1 MPDVDIDFFDRD
13 GVLKLFKHT
22 PASIIKDDKIEK
34 HKTGVYFHAI
44 PSDPINGYATLD
56 YKKAEDR
63 GYFKI
68 DCLNVNIYKNVK
80 SEQELVELM
89 IEEPDWDMLKDPKVV
104 ENLFHLNSHY
114 NIVSKLE
121 PKNIEQLAAV
131 LAIIRP
137 AKRGLMYKDW
147 TDILKEV
154 WVKPT
159 DGSYFFKKS
168 HAVAY
173 AHAIVVQLNLIKKDS
188 LFSATGVTNGYL
200 LNGIKKKGNI
210 FITHSL
216 IISTKNK
223 KIEFKKSEFRI

>member
-13 GVLKLFKHT
+13 GVLKLFKHS
-22 PASIIKDDKIEK
+22 PASIIKDDKVEK
-34 HKTGVYFHAI
+34 HKTGVYFHAV
-44 PSDPINGYATLD
+44 PEHPITGHSSLD

-68 DCLNVNIYKNVK
+68 DCLNVSIYKDIK

-89 IEEPDWDMLKDPKVV
+89 IKEPDWEMLKDATIVDK
-104 ENLFHLNSHY
+104 LFHLNGHF

-137 AKRGLMYKDW
+137 AKRNLMHKDW
-147 TDILKEV
+147 IDILKEV
-154 WVKPT
+154 WVRPT

-173 AHAIVVQLNLIKKDS
+173 AQAIVVQMNLMSRAKYSFD
-188 LFSATGVTNGYL
+188 AT
-200 LNGIKKKGNI
+200 
-210 FITHSL
+210 S
-216 IISTKNK
+216 KN
-223 KIEFKKSEFRI
+223 

>member
-22 PASIIKDDKIEK
+22 PATIIKNDKVEK
-34 HKTGVYFHAI
+34 HKTGVYFHAV
-44 PSDPINGYATLD
+44 PKHPVTSNSTLD
-56 YKKAEDR
+56 YKMAENR

-68 DCLNVNIYKNVK
+68 DMLNVNIYKNIK
-80 SEQELVELM
+80 SEQELIKLM
-89 IEEPDWDMLKDPKVV
+89 IQDPDWDILKDQKIVDQ
-104 ENLFHLNSHY
+104 LFHLNGHY

-121 PKNIEQLAAV
+121 PKTIEQLAAV

-147 TDILKEV
+147 IDILKEV
-154 WVKPT
+154 WIKPK

-173 AHAIVVQLNLIKKDS
+173 AHAVVIQMNLI
-188 LFSATGVTNGYL
+188 G
-200 LNGIKKKGNI
+200 
-210 FITHSL
+210 
-216 IISTKNK
+216 
-223 KIEFKKSEFRI
+223 RIPK

>member
-22 PASIIKDDKIEK
+22 PATMIKGDKTEK
-34 HKTGVYFHAI
+34 HKSGVYFHAV
-44 PSDPINGYATLD
+44 PEHPVTGHSSLD

-68 DCLNVNIYKNVK
+68 DCLNVNIYKEVK

-89 IEEPDWDMLKDPKVV
+89 IQEPDWDMLKDATVV
-104 ENLFHLNSHY
+104 DQLFHLNGHF
-114 NIVSKLE
+114 NIVNKLE
-121 PKNIEQLAAV
+121 PKTIEQLAAV

-137 AKRGLMYKDW
+137 AKRYLFKQNW
-147 TDILKEV
+147 NEIESNV
-154 WVKPT
+154 WKKPT

-173 AHAIVVQLNLIKKDS
+173 AQAVVVQMNLMVRDK
-188 LFSATGVTNGYL
+188 Y
-200 LNGIKKKGNI
+200 I
-210 FITHSL
+210 FDAQSKT
-216 IISTKNK
+216 
-223 KIEFKKSEFRI
+223 

>member
-104 ENLFHLNSHY
+104 ENLFHLNGHY

-147 TDILKEV
+147 KEILKEV

-173 AHAIVVQLNLIKKDS
+173 AHAIVVQLNLIKKDKYS
-188 LFSATGVTNGYL
+188 FSAKQET
-200 LNGIKKKGNI
+200 
-210 FITHSL
+210 
-216 IISTKNK
+216 
-223 KIEFKKSEFRI
+223 

>member
-13 GVLKLFKHT
+13 ETLKLFKHT
-22 PASIIKDDKIEK
+22 PASIIKNDKTEK

-44 PSDPINGYATLD
+44 PINPVTKNASLD

-68 DCLNVNIYKNVK
+68 DMLNVNIYKNVK

-89 IEEPDWDMLKDPKVV
+89 IQEPEWDMLKDPKVV
-104 ENLFHLNSHY
+104 ENLFHLNGHFS
-114 NIVSKLE
+114 IVSKLQ
-121 PKNIEQLAAV
+121 PKTVEQLAAV

-137 AKRGLMYKDW
+137 AKRQLMYKEW
-147 TDILKEV
+147 SEIVKEV
-154 WVKPT
+154 WIKPT

-173 AHAIVVQLNLIKKDS
+173 AQAIVVQMNLLAKAKYSFDAPS
-188 LFSATGVTNGYL
+188 
-200 LNGIKKKGNI
+200 
-210 FITHSL
+210 
-216 IISTKNK
+216 KN
-223 KIEFKKSEFRI
+223 

>member
-22 PASIIKDDKIEK
+22 PASIIKDGKTEK
-34 HKTGVYFHAI
+34 HKTGVYFHAV
-44 PSDPINGYATLD
+44 PEHPVTGHASLD
-56 YKKAEDR
+56 YKQAEYR

-89 IEEPDWDMLKDPKVV
+89 IQEPDWDMLKDPMIV
-104 ENLFHLNSHY
+104 ENLFHLNGHF

-137 AKRGLMYKDW
+137 AKRQLMYKNW
-147 TDILKEV
+147 VDIIKEV
-154 WVKPT
+154 WLKPT

-173 AHAIVVQLNLIKKDS
+173 AQAIVVQMNLIARDKYN
-188 LFSATGVTNGYL
+188 FSVQQEN
-200 LNGIKKKGNI
+200 
-210 FITHSL
+210 
-216 IISTKNK
+216 
-223 KIEFKKSEFRI
+223 

>member
-13 GVLKLFKHT
+13 GTLRLFKHA

-34 HKTGVYFHAI
+34 HKTGVYFHAV
-44 PSDPINGYATLD
+44 PTHPITGHSTLD
-56 YKKAEDR
+56 HKKAEER

-68 DCLNVNIYKNVK
+68 DCLNVNIYKNIK

-89 IEEPDWDMLKDPKVV
+89 IEEPDWDILKDPKVV
-104 ENLFHLNSHY
+104 ENLFHLNSHF

-137 AKRGLMYKDW
+137 AKRGLMYKNW
-147 TDILKEV
+147 VDILKEV

-168 HAVAY
+168 HAIAY
-173 AHAIVVQLNLIKKDS
+173 AHAIVVQMNLLKRHKYN
-188 LFSATGVTNGYL
+188 FSATQET
-200 LNGIKKKGNI
+200 
-210 FITHSL
+210 
-216 IISTKNK
+216 
-223 KIEFKKSEFRI
+223 

>member
-22 PASIIKDDKIEK
+22 PATIEKEDKVEK
-34 HKTGVYFHAI
+34 HKTGVYFHAV
-44 PSDPINGYATLD
+44 PEHPVTGHASLD

-68 DCLNVNIYKNVK
+68 DCLNVNIYKYVS

-89 IEEPDWDMLKDPKVV
+89 IQEPDWDMLEDKKTVDQ
-104 ENLFHLNSHY
+104 LFHLNGHFS
-114 NIVSKLE
+114 IVSKLK
-121 PKNIEQLAAV
+121 PKTIEQLAAV

-137 AKRGLMYKDW
+137 AKRYLLNQTW
-147 TDILKEV
+147 QDINEYV
-154 WVKPT
+154 WEKPA

-173 AHAIVVQLNLIKKDS
+173 AQAIVVQMNLITRDKYSFDATSKK
-188 LFSATGVTNGYL
+188 
-200 LNGIKKKGNI
+200 
-210 FITHSL
+210 
-216 IISTKNK
+216 
-223 KIEFKKSEFRI
+223 

>member
-34 HKTGVYFHAI
+34 HKTGVYFHAV
-44 PSDPINGYATLD
+44 PEHPVTGHSTLD
-56 YKKAEDR
+56 YKKAEER

-68 DCLNVNIYKNVK
+68 DMLNVNIYKHVK

-89 IEEPDWDMLKDPKVV
+89 IKEPDWDMLKDITIVDK
-104 ENLFHLNSHY
+104 LFHLNGHF

-121 PKNIEQLAAV
+121 PKNIEQLASV

-137 AKRGLMYKDW
+137 AKRHLMYKDW
-147 TDILKEV
+147 KVILSDV
-154 WVKPT
+154 WERPK

-168 HAVAY
+168 HAIAY
-173 AHAIVVQLNLIKKDS
+173 AQAIVVQMNLISRDKYN
-188 LFSATGVTNGYL
+188 FSARQET
-200 LNGIKKKGNI
+200 
-210 FITHSL
+210 
-216 IISTKNK
+216 
-223 KIEFKKSEFRI
+223 

>member
-13 GVLKLFKHT
+13 GVLKLFKHA

-34 HKTGVYFHAI
+34 HKTGVYFHAV
-44 PSDPINGYATLD
+44 PTDPIDGQATLD

-68 DCLNVNIYKNVK
+68 DCLNVNIYKDVK

-89 IEEPDWDMLKDPKVV
+89 IQEPDWDMLKDAKTV
-104 ENLFHLNSHY
+104 ENLFHLNGHF

-121 PKNIEQLAAV
+121 PKTIEQLAAV

-147 TDILKEV
+147 KDIMEEV
-154 WVKPT
+154 WNKPA

-168 HAVAY
+168 HAIAY
-173 AHAIVVQLNLIKKDS
+173 AQAIVVQMNLISRAKYSFDAPS
-188 LFSATGVTNGYL
+188 
-200 LNGIKKKGNI
+200 
-210 FITHSL
+210 
-216 IISTKNK
+216 KN
-223 KIEFKKSEFRI
+223 

>member
-13 GVLKLFKHT
+13 GTLKLFKHT

-34 HKTGVYFHAI
+34 HKTGVYFHAV
-44 PSDPINGYATLD
+44 PTHPVTGHSTLD
-56 YKKAEDR
+56 YKKAEER

-68 DCLNVNIYKNVK
+68 DCLNVNIYKNIK

-104 ENLFHLNSHY
+104 ENLFHLNSHF

-137 AKRGLMYKDW
+137 AKRHLMYKDW
-147 TDILKEV
+147 KDILTDV
-154 WVKPT
+154 WVKPK

-173 AHAIVVQLNLIKKDS
+173 AHAIIVQMNLIAKDKYS
-188 LFSATGVTNGYL
+188 FSAKQET
-200 LNGIKKKGNI
+200 
-210 FITHSL
+210 
-216 IISTKNK
+216 
-223 KIEFKKSEFRI
+223 

>member
-13 GVLKLFKHT
+13 GTLKLFKHT

-44 PSDPINGYATLD
+44 PTQPITGHSSLD
-56 YKKAEDR
+56 YKKAEER

-68 DCLNVNIYKNVK
+68 DCLNVNIYKNIK

-89 IEEPDWDMLKDPKVV
+89 IEEPNWDMLKDPKIV
-104 ENLFHLNSHY
+104 ENLFHLNGHF

-121 PKNIEQLAAV
+121 PKNVEQLAAV

-137 AKRGLMYKDW
+137 AKRQLMYKDW
-147 TDILKEV
+147 TNILKEV

-173 AHAIVVQLNLIKKDS
+173 AQAIVIQMNLIAKDKYN
-188 LFSATGVTNGYL
+188 FSAPKET
-200 LNGIKKKGNI
+200 
-210 FITHSL
+210 
-216 IISTKNK
+216 
-223 KIEFKKSEFRI
+223 

>member
-13 GVLKLFKHT
+13 GTLKLFKHA

-34 HKTGVYFHAI
+34 HKTGVYFHAV
-44 PSDPINGYATLD
+44 PTHPITGHSTLD

-68 DCLNVNIYKNVK
+68 DCLNVNIYKNIK

-104 ENLFHLNSHY
+104 ENLFHLNGHF

-121 PKNIEQLAAV
+121 PKNVEQLAAV

-137 AKRGLMYKDW
+137 AKRQLMYKDW
-147 TDILKEV
+147 TNILKEV

-173 AHAIVVQLNLIKKDS
+173 AQAIVIQMNLIAKDKYN
-188 LFSATGVTNGYL
+188 FSAPKET
-200 LNGIKKKGNI
+200 
-210 FITHSL
+210 
-216 IISTKNK
+216 
-223 KIEFKKSEFRI
+223 

>member
-13 GVLKLFKHT
+13 GVLKLFKHA
-22 PASIIKDDKIEK
+22 PASIIKDEKIEK
-34 HKTGVYFHAI
+34 HKPGVYFHAI
-44 PSDPINGYATLD
+44 PTDPINGHATLD

-68 DCLNVNIYKNVK
+68 DCLNVNIYKNIK

-89 IEEPDWDMLKDPKVV
+89 IQEPNWDILKDQKIVDQ
-104 ENLFHLNSHY
+104 LFHLNGHF

-147 TDILKEV
+147 IDILKEV

-173 AHAIVVQLNLIKKDS
+173 AHAIVVQMNL
-188 LFSATGVTNGYL
+188 LR
-200 LNGIKKKGNI
+200 
-210 FITHSL
+210 
-216 IISTKNK
+216 
-223 KIEFKKSEFRI
+223 RIPKYHL

>member
-1 MPDVDIDFFDRD
+1 MPDVDIDFYDRD

-22 PASIIKDDKIEK
+22 PATIIKDNKEEK
-34 HKTGVYFHAI
+34 HKTGVYFHAVPEHPVTGQSTI
-44 PSDPINGYATLD
+44 D

-68 DCLNVNIYKNVK
+68 DCLNVNIYKAVK

-89 IEEPDWDMLKDPKVV
+89 IQEPDWDMLKDAKVV
-104 ENLFHLNSHY
+104 ETLFHLNCHF

-137 AKRGLMYKDW
+137 AKRHLMYKDW
-147 TDILKEV
+147 KDILAEV
-154 WVKPT
+154 WKRPG
-159 DGSYFFKKS
+159 DDSYFFKKS

-173 AHAIVVQLNLIKKDS
+173 AQAIVVPVS
-188 LFSATGVTNGYL
+188 Y
-200 LNGIKKKGNI
+200 
-210 FITHSL
+210 THLTLPTIYSV
-216 IISTKNK
+216 
-223 KIEFKKSEFRI
+223 

>member
-13 GVLKLFKHT
+13 GTLKLFKHA

-34 HKTGVYFHAI
+34 HKTGVYFHAV
-44 PSDPINGYATLD
+44 PTHPITGHSTLD

-68 DCLNVNIYKNVK
+68 DCLNVNIYKNIK

-89 IEEPDWDMLKDPKVV
+89 IEEPDWGILKDPKVV
-104 ENLFHLNSHY
+104 ENLFHLNSHF

-137 AKRGLMYKDW
+137 AKRGLMYKNW
-147 TDILKEV
+147 VDILKEV

-173 AHAIVVQLNLIKKDS
+173 AHAIVVQMNLIKKDKYS
-188 LFSATGVTNGYL
+188 FSATKET
-200 LNGIKKKGNI
+200 
-210 FITHSL
+210 
-216 IISTKNK
+216 
-223 KIEFKKSEFRI
+223 

>member
-22 PASIIKDDKIEK
+22 PATIIKEDKTEK
-34 HKTGVYFHAI
+34 HKTGVYFHAV
-44 PSDPINGYATLD
+44 PEHPVTGHSSLD

-68 DCLNVNIYKNVK
+68 DCLNVSIYKNVK
-80 SEQELVELM
+80 SEQELVERM
-89 IEEPDWDMLKDPKVV
+89 IQEPDWDMLKDATVV
-104 ENLFHLNSHY
+104 DQLFHLNGHF
-114 NIVSKLE
+114 NIVNKLE
-121 PKNIEQLAAV
+121 PKTIEQLAAV

-147 TDILKEV
+147 VDIMKEV

-168 HAVAY
+168 HAIAY
-173 AHAIVVQLNLIKKDS
+173 AQAIVVQMNLLSK
-188 LFSATGVTNGYL
+188 
-200 LNGIKKKGNI
+200 
-210 FITHSL
+210 
-216 IISTKNK
+216 TKYSFDAPEKTDQKNT
-223 KIEFKKSEFRI
+223 

>member
-13 GVLKLFKHT
+13 GTLKLFKHA

-34 HKTGVYFHAI
+34 HKTGVYFHAV
-44 PSDPINGYATLD
+44 PTHPVTGHSTLD

-68 DCLNVNIYKNVK
+68 DCLNVNIYKNIK

-89 IEEPDWDMLKDPKVV
+89 IEEPDWNMLKDPKIV
-104 ENLFHLNSHY
+104 ENLFHLNSHF

-137 AKRGLMYKDW
+137 AKRHLMYKEW
-147 TDILKEV
+147 KDILTDV

-173 AHAIVVQLNLIKKDS
+173 AHAIVVQMNLVKKDKYS
-188 LFSATGVTNGYL
+188 FSATKET
-200 LNGIKKKGNI
+200 
-210 FITHSL
+210 
-216 IISTKNK
+216 
-223 KIEFKKSEFRI
+223 

>member
-13 GVLKLFKHT
+13 GTLKLFKHA

-34 HKTGVYFHAI
+34 HKTGVYFHAV
-44 PSDPINGYATLD
+44 PTHPVTGHSTLD

-68 DCLNVNIYKNVK
+68 DCLNVNIYKNIK

-89 IEEPDWDMLKDPKVV
+89 IEEPDWNMLKDPKVV
-104 ENLFHLNSHY
+104 ENLFHLNSHF

-137 AKRGLMYKDW
+137 AKRGLMYKNW
-147 TDILKEV
+147 VDILKEV
-154 WVKPT
+154 GIKPT

-173 AHAIVVQLNLIKKDS
+173 AHAIVVQMNLIKKDKYN
-188 LFSATGVTNGYL
+188 FSATKET
-200 LNGIKKKGNI
+200 
-210 FITHSL
+210 
-216 IISTKNK
+216 
-223 KIEFKKSEFRI
+223 

>member
-13 GVLKLFKHT
+13 GTLKFFKHA

-34 HKTGVYFHAI
+34 HKTGVYFHAV
-44 PSDPINGYATLD
+44 PTHPITGHSTLD

-68 DCLNVNIYKNVK
+68 DCLNVNIYKNIK

-137 AKRGLMYKDW
+137 AKRHLMYKNW
-147 TDILKEV
+147 KDILIDV

-159 DGSYFFKKS
+159 DRSYFFKKS

-173 AHAIVVQLNLIKKDS
+173 AHAIVVQMNLIRKDKYS
-188 LFSATGVTNGYL
+188 FSATQET
-200 LNGIKKKGNI
+200 
-210 FITHSL
+210 
-216 IISTKNK
+216 
-223 KIEFKKSEFRI
+223 